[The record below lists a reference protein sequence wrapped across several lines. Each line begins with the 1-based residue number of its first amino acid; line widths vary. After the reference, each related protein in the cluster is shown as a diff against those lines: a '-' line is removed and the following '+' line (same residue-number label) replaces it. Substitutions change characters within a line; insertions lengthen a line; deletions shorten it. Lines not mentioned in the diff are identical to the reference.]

1 MINFNQNHNLKIGNA
16 PCSWGVFY
24 PENNSLKYDK
34 YLTKISEIGYQ
45 YSELGPLGY
54 FNDETG
60 IIKDF
65 LIKLNIQ
72 ISGAAHVHNFT
83 DLSMFDKLRLDVN
96 KISNILLD
104 LNSTDL
110 ILMDDSE
117 FYPKDHK
124 GEIHSDDWG
133 GIMKN
138 IIEIQTLV
146 ENEYGL
152 KVHFHPHV
160 GTFIEYEHQI
170 DKLLNDTNISLC
182 FDTGHHAFWNQDP
195 LSYLNKVIDRVGYIH
210 LKNVNDGI
218 RQQVWHRKISIDQSY
233 DMGVMSPLEHGY
245 VSIPNII
252 IFLLK
257 EKFNGFC
264 IIEQDPEN
272 TVGFNPDK
280 LAKNNLSFVEKI
292 INEYK
297 YNNS

>member
-1 MINFNQNHNLKIGNA
+1 MINFNQNCNLKIGNA

-54 FNDETG
+54 FNNETS

-72 ISGAAHVHNFT
+72 ISGAAHVHSFV
-83 DLSMFDKLRLDVN
+83 DLSMFDKLRLDVK

-124 GEIHSDDWG
+124 GKIHSDDWG
-133 GIMKN
+133 KIIKN

-160 GTFIEYEHQI
+160 GTFIEYEQQI

>member
-1 MINFNQNHNLKIGNA
+1 MD
-16 PCSWGVFY
+16 
-24 PENNSLKYDK
+24 NSK
-34 YLTKISEIGYQ
+34 
-45 YSELGPLGY
+45 
-54 FNDETG
+54 
-60 IIKDF
+60 
-65 LIKLNIQ
+65 
-72 ISGAAHVHNFT
+72 
-83 DLSMFDKLRLDVN
+83 
-96 KISNILLD
+96 
-104 LNSTDL
+104 
-110 ILMDDSE
+110 

-124 GEIHSDDWG
+124 RKIHNDDWG
-133 GIMKN
+133 KIMKN

-195 LSYLNKVIDRVGYIH
+195 LSYLKKVIDRVGYIH
-210 LKNVNDGI
+210 LKNVNDDI
-218 RQQVWHRKISIDQSY
+218 RQQVWYRKISIEQSY

-245 VSIPNII
+245 INIPNII
-252 IFLLK
+252 TFLLK
-257 EKFNGFC
+257 NEFNGFC